1 MQTVLRIVNDR
12 ASQLVAFGGALVNAA
27 FAFGAPIDEAQILS
41 LDGLLFAGVALLAGR
56 DIARARKQ
64 EPPTS

>member
-41 LDGLLFAGVALLAGR
+41 LDGLLFAGVALLAR
-56 DIARARKQ
+56 
-64 EPPTS
+64 P